1 MAVGLGAAGLFVI
14 GLPHFGFRAVD
25 WWLVAALL
33 IAGVL
38 ARRFP
43 LRISLGQKVSVDSA
57 VFFAALLL
65 LPAWQA
71 AAMVAVTQAIDVVI
85 AASRKMRA
93 TEEKLPLGQVRLSL
107 LLNR

>member
-14 GLPHFGFRAVD
+14 GLPHFGFRAVE
-25 WWLVAALL
+25 WWLVASLL
-33 IAGVL
+33 VAGVL

-57 VFFAALLL
+57 VFFAAVLL

-71 AAMVAVTQAIDVVI
+71 ASMVAATQAIDRVI
-85 AASRKMRA
+85 AAPRQKRA
-93 TEEKLPLGQVRLSL
+93 TNQKQPFAGVRTSP
-107 LLNR
+107 